1 MKATPQTKS
10 QVERVIRKVA
20 AKFPADAEAVLTDIH
35 FQVKPDSGELMTF
48 NDDMEE
54 LDRAVIEQWLEPTDE
69 NLYEAAAVII
79 KQCLNQLQKE
89 VDQMSILRPFSFVL
103 MSEDGETLQ
112 DLYLVDDDTIILD
125 TELLQGL
132 DKELDD
138 FLEKLMKD

>member
-10 QVERVIRKVA
+10 QIERVIRKVA
-20 AKFPADAEAVLTDIH
+20 AKFPADADAVLTDIH

-69 NLYEAAAVII
+69 DLYESAAIII
-79 KQCLNQLQKE
+79 KQCLNQLREE